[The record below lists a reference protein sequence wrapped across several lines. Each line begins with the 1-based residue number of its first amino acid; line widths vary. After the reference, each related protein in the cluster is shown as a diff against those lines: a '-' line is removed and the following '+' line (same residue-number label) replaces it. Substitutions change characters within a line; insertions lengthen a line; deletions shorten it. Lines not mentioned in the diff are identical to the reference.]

1 MKRIIAE
8 DNVGGRMDHT
18 EPEAADL
25 VATARGLGPLIHDR
39 RDESERERRLSASV
53 LSAMQKA
60 RLFRMYVPVEY
71 GGLETD
77 PITSMQVV
85 EAVAE
90 ADAAAAWNLMI
101 GATYGIWAAFLPEA
115 GAREIYGGTDA
126 VVAGGLRPSGIAHAT
141 AGGYRVSGRWAFASG
156 IDHCAWW
163 NGGCIVYEDGAPRP
177 TETGTPQTVLVF
189 FPATDGER
197 IDTWDTGG
205 LRGTGSHDYAVHD
218 LFVPSQRVL
227 AFDSVPRVPGLLYRL
242 PCQALLDNAMAVIP
256 LGIARTAIN
265 SLIELA
271 ATKRPG
277 RSDQPPLAERLTIQA
292 EVGRAEALYRSG
304 RAFLY
309 DSVAESWADVQ
320 AGREIGVTQ
329 LAMLRLARTHAVQA
343 AVQAIDLM
351 YTAAG
356 GSSVYTHNLLE
367 RCFRDAH
374 TVTQHVSMNPANYQA
389 SGRVLLGLGPDRP
402 IYRL

>member
-1 MKRIIAE
+1 MSQLVSLNHAQP
-8 DNVGGRMDHT
+8 D
-18 EPEAADL
+18 PADL
-25 VATARGLGPLIHDR
+25 VTAARHLGAMIRDR
-39 RDESERERRLSASV
+39 RDESERERRLPATV
-53 LSAMQKA
+53 LSAMHDA
-60 RLFRMYVPVEY
+60 RLFRMYVPIEY

-77 PITSMQVV
+77 PITSMQVI

-115 GAREIYGGTDA
+115 SAREIYGAKDA
-126 VVAGGLRPSGIAHAT
+126 IVAGALRPSGVARAT
-141 AGGYRVSGRWAFASG
+141 TGGYEVSGRWAFASG

-163 NGGCIVYEDGAPRP
+163 NGGCIVHKSGAPGP
-177 TETGTPQTVLVF
+177 TDPSTPQTVLVF

-205 LRGTGSHDYAVHD
+205 LRGTGSHDYAVSG
-218 LFVPSQRVL
+218 LFVPMERTF
-227 AFDSVPRVPGLLYRL
+227 AFDASSRVPGLLYRL
-242 PCQALLDNAMAVIP
+242 PCQALLDSAMAAIP
-256 LGIARTAIN
+256 LGIARTAIDT
-265 SLIELA
+265 LIELA
-271 ATKRPG
+271 ATKQPP
-277 RSDQPPLAERLTIQA
+277 RSDQPLAERLTVQA

-309 DSVAESWADVQ
+309 DSVAEAWAAIQ
-320 AGREIGVTQ
+320 AGCEIGVMH
-329 LAMLRLARTHAVQA
+329 LALLRLARTHAVQA

-351 YTAAG
+351 YTVAG

-374 TVTQHVSMNPANYQA
+374 TVTQHVSMNPANYEV
-389 SGRVLLGLGPDRP
+389 SGRVFLGLRPDRP
-402 IYRL
+402 LYRL

>member
-1 MKRIIAE
+1 MSQSVSLNHAQP
-8 DNVGGRMDHT
+8 D
-18 EPEAADL
+18 AADL
-25 VATARGLGPLIHDR
+25 VAAARHLGAIIRDR
-39 RDESERERRLSASV
+39 RDEGERERRLPATV
-53 LSAMQKA
+53 LSAMHDA
-60 RLFRMYVPVEY
+60 RLFRMYVPIEY

-90 ADAAAAWNLMI
+90 ADAAAAWSLMI

-115 GAREIYGGTDA
+115 SAREIYGAKDA
-126 VVAGGLRPSGIAHAT
+126 IVAGALRPSGVARAT
-141 AGGYRVSGRWAFASG
+141 TGGYQVSGRWAFASG

-163 NGGCIVYEDGAPRP
+163 NGGCIVHESGAPRP
-177 TETGTPQTVLVF
+177 TDTSAPQTVLVF

-205 LRGTGSHDYAVHD
+205 LRGTGSHDYAVSG
-218 LFVPSQRVL
+218 LFVPKERTF
-227 AFDSVPRVPGLLYRL
+227 AFDASPGVPGLLYRL
-242 PCQALLDNAMAVIP
+242 PCQALLDSAMAAIP
-256 LGIARTAIN
+256 LGIARTAIDT
-265 SLIELA
+265 LIELA
-271 ATKRPG
+271 ATKRPA
-277 RSDQPPLAERLTIQA
+277 RSDQPLAERLTVQA

-309 DSVAESWADVQ
+309 DSVAEAWAAVQ
-320 AGREIGVTQ
+320 AGREIGVTH
-329 LAMLRLARTHAVQA
+329 LALLRLARTHAVQA

-374 TVTQHVSMNPANYQA
+374 TVTQHVSMNPANYEV
-389 SGRVLLGLGPDRP
+389 SGRVFLGLGPDRP
-402 IYRL
+402 LYRL

>member
-1 MKRIIAE
+1 MSQSVSLNHAKP
-8 DNVGGRMDHT
+8 D
-18 EPEAADL
+18 AADL
-25 VATARGLGPLIHDR
+25 VAAARHLGAMIRDR
-39 RDESERERRLSASV
+39 RDESERERRLPATV
-53 LSAMQKA
+53 LSAMHDA
-60 RLFRMYVPVEY
+60 RLFRMYVPIEY

-115 GAREIYGGTDA
+115 SAREIYGAKDA
-126 VVAGGLRPSGIAHAT
+126 IVAGALRPSGVARAT
-141 AGGYRVSGRWAFASG
+141 TGGYQVSGRWAFASG

-163 NGGCIVYEDGAPRP
+163 NGGCIVHKSGPPGP
-177 TETGTPQTVLVF
+177 TDTSTPQTVLVF

-205 LRGTGSHDYAVHD
+205 LRGTGSHDYAVSG
-218 LFVPSQRVL
+218 LFVPMERTF
-227 AFDSVPRVPGLLYRL
+227 AFDASSRVPGLLYRL
-242 PCQALLDNAMAVIP
+242 PCQALLDSAMAAIP
-256 LGIARTAIN
+256 LGIARTAIDT
-265 SLIELA
+265 LIELA
-271 ATKRPG
+271 ATKRPA
-277 RSDQPPLAERLTIQA
+277 RSDQPLAERLTVQA

-309 DSVAESWADVQ
+309 DSVAEAWVAIQ
-320 AGREIGVTQ
+320 AGCEIGVMH
-329 LAMLRLARTHAVQA
+329 LALLRLARTHAVQA

-351 YTAAG
+351 YTVAG

-374 TVTQHVSMNPANYQA
+374 TVTQHVSMNPANYEV
-389 SGRVLLGLGPDRP
+389 SGRVFLGLRPDRP
-402 IYRL
+402 LYRL

>member
-1 MKRIIAE
+1 MSQLVSLNHAQP
-8 DNVGGRMDHT
+8 D
-18 EPEAADL
+18 PADL
-25 VATARGLGPLIHDR
+25 VTAARHLGAMIRDR
-39 RDESERERRLSASV
+39 RDESERERRLPATV
-53 LSAMQKA
+53 LSAMHDA
-60 RLFRMYVPVEY
+60 RLFRMYVPIEY

-77 PITSMQVV
+77 PITSMQVI

-115 GAREIYGGTDA
+115 SAREIYGAKDA
-126 VVAGGLRPSGIAHAT
+126 IVAGALRPSGVARAT
-141 AGGYRVSGRWAFASG
+141 TGGYQVSGRWAFASG

-163 NGGCIVYEDGAPRP
+163 NGGCIVHESGPPRP
-177 TETGTPQTVLVF
+177 TDTSAPQTVLVF

-205 LRGTGSHDYAVHD
+205 LRGTGSHDYAVSG
-218 LFVPSQRVL
+218 LFVPMERTFALDAS
-227 AFDSVPRVPGLLYRL
+227 PRVPGLLYRL
-242 PCQALLDNAMAVIP
+242 PCQALLDSAMAAIP
-256 LGIARTAIN
+256 LGIARTAIDT
-265 SLIELA
+265 LIELA
-271 ATKRPG
+271 ATKQPP
-277 RSDQPPLAERLTIQA
+277 RSDQPLAQRLTVQA

-309 DSVAESWADVQ
+309 DSVAEAWVAIQ
-320 AGREIGVTQ
+320 AGCEIGVMH
-329 LAMLRLARTHAVQA
+329 LALLRLARTHAVQA

-351 YTAAG
+351 YTVAG

-374 TVTQHVSMNPANYQA
+374 TVTQHVSMNPANYEV
-389 SGRVLLGLGPDRP
+389 SGRVFLGLRPDRP
-402 IYRL
+402 LYRL

>member
-1 MKRIIAE
+1 M
-8 DNVGGRMDHT
+8 NHT
-18 EPEAADL
+18 QPEAADL
-25 VATARGLGPLIHDR
+25 LAAARRLGPLIRDR
-39 RDESERERRLSASV
+39 RDESERDRRLPASV
-53 LSAMQKA
+53 LSAMHEA

-77 PITSMQVV
+77 PITSI
-85 EAVAE
+85 ASRR
-90 ADAAAAWNLMI
+90 
-101 GATYGIWAAFLPEA
+101 G
-115 GAREIYGGTDA
+115 RRGGGRRHCMEPDDRRDLWILGS
-126 VVAGGLRPSGIAHAT
+126 VLAGGRRARNLRQYRCGCCRWLAPERIAHAA

-163 NGGCIVYEDGAPRP
+163 NGGCVVYEDGAPRP

-189 FPATDGER
+189 FPATGGER

-205 LRGTGSHDYAVHD
+205 LRGTGSHDYAVRD
-218 LFVPSQRVL
+218 LFVPEERAF
-227 AFDSVPRVPGLLYRL
+227 AFDASPRVPGLLYRL
-242 PCQALLDNAMAVIP
+242 PCQALLDNAMAAIP
-256 LGIARTAIN
+256 LGIARTAIDT
-265 SLIELA
+265 LIELA

-277 RSDQPPLAERLTIQA
+277 RSDQPLAERLTVQA

-309 DSVAESWADVQ
+309 DSVDESWAAVQ
-320 AGREIGVTQ
+320 AGRKIEITQ

-389 SGRVLLGLGPDRP
+389 SGRVILGLGPDRP
-402 IYRL
+402 LYRL

>member
-1 MKRIIAE
+1 
-8 DNVGGRMDHT
+8 
-18 EPEAADL
+18 
-25 VATARGLGPLIHDR
+25 
-39 RDESERERRLSASV
+39 
-53 LSAMQKA
+53 
-60 RLFRMYVPVEY
+60 MYVPIEY

-90 ADAAAAWNLMI
+90 ADAAAAWSLMI
-101 GATYGIWAAFLPEA
+101 DATYGIWAAFLPEA
-115 GAREIYGGTDA
+115 SAREIYGAKDA
-126 VVAGGLRPSGIAHAT
+126 IVAGALRPSGVARAT
-141 AGGYRVSGRWAFASG
+141 TGGYQVSGRWAFASG

-163 NGGCIVYEDGAPRP
+163 NGGCIVHESGAPRP
-177 TETGTPQTVLVF
+177 TDTSAPQTVLVF

-205 LRGTGSHDYAVHD
+205 LRGTGSHDYAVSG
-218 LFVPSQRVL
+218 LFVPKERTF
-227 AFDSVPRVPGLLYRL
+227 AFDASPRVPGLLYRL
-242 PCQALLDNAMAVIP
+242 PCQALLDSAMAAIP
-256 LGIARTAIN
+256 LGIARTAIDT
-265 SLIELA
+265 LIELA
-271 ATKRPG
+271 ATKRPA
-277 RSDQPPLAERLTIQA
+277 RSDQPLAERLTVQA

-309 DSVAESWADVQ
+309 DSVAEAWAAVQ
-320 AGREIGVTQ
+320 AGREIGVTH
-329 LAMLRLARTHAVQA
+329 LALLRLARTHAVQA

-374 TVTQHVSMNPANYQA
+374 TVTQHVSMNPANYEV
-389 SGRVLLGLGPDRP
+389 SGRVFLGLGPDRP
-402 IYRL
+402 LYRL

>member
-1 MKRIIAE
+1 MSQSVSLNHATP
-8 DNVGGRMDHT
+8 D
-18 EPEAADL
+18 AADL
-25 VATARGLGPLIHDR
+25 VAAARHLGAMIRDR
-39 RDESERERRLSASV
+39 RDESKRERRLPATV
-53 LSAMQKA
+53 LSAMHDA
-60 RLFRMYVPVEY
+60 RLFRMYVPIEY

-115 GAREIYGGTDA
+115 SAREIYGAKDA
-126 VVAGGLRPSGIAHAT
+126 IVAGALRPSGVARAT
-141 AGGYRVSGRWAFASG
+141 TGGYQVSGRWAFASG

-163 NGGCIVYEDGAPRP
+163 NGGCIVHKSGAPGP
-177 TETGTPQTVLVF
+177 TDPSTPQTVLVF

-205 LRGTGSHDYAVHD
+205 LRGTGSHDYAVSG
-218 LFVPSQRVL
+218 LFVPVERTF
-227 AFDSVPRVPGLLYRL
+227 AFDASPRVPGLLYRL
-242 PCQALLDNAMAVIP
+242 PCQALLDSAMAAIP
-256 LGIARTAIN
+256 LGIARTAIDT
-265 SLIELA
+265 LIELA
-271 ATKRPG
+271 ATKQPP
-277 RSDQPPLAERLTIQA
+277 RSDQPLAERLTVQA

-309 DSVAESWADVQ
+309 DSVAEAWAAIQ
-320 AGREIGVTQ
+320 AGCEIGVMH
-329 LAMLRLARTHAVQA
+329 LALLRLARTHAVQA

-351 YTAAG
+351 YTVAG

-374 TVTQHVSMNPANYQA
+374 TVTQHVSMNPANYQV
-389 SGRVLLGLGPDRP
+389 SGRVFLGLRPDRP
-402 IYRL
+402 LYRL

>member
-1 MKRIIAE
+1 MEASE
-8 DNVGGRMDHT
+8 SVSMNHT
-18 EPEAADL
+18 QPEAADL
-25 VATARGLGPLIHDR
+25 LAAARRLGPLIRDR
-39 RDESERERRLSASV
+39 RDESERDRRLPARV
-53 LSAMQKA
+53 LSAMHEA

-90 ADAAAAWNLMI
+90 ADAATAWNLMI
-101 GATYGIWAAFLPEA
+101 GATYGIWAAFLPEV
-115 GAREIYGGTDA
+115 GAREIYGNTDA
-126 VVAGGLRPSGIAHAT
+126 VVAGGLRPSGIAHAA

-163 NGGCIVYEDGAPRP
+163 NGGCVVYEDGAPRP

-189 FPATDGER
+189 FPATGGER

-205 LRGTGSHDYAVHD
+205 LRGTGSHDYAVRD
-218 LFVPSQRVL
+218 LFVPAERAF
-227 AFDSVPRVPGLLYRL
+227 AFDASPSVPGLLYRL
-242 PCQALLDNAMAVIP
+242 PCQALLDNAMAAIP
-256 LGIARTAIN
+256 LGIARTAIDT
-265 SLIELA
+265 LIELA

-277 RSDQPPLAERLTIQA
+277 RSDQPLAERLTVQA

-309 DSVAESWADVQ
+309 DSVAESWAAVQ
-320 AGREIGVTQ
+320 AGRKIEITQ

-389 SGRVLLGLGPDRP
+389 SGRVILGLGSDRP
-402 IYRL
+402 LYRL

>member
-1 MKRIIAE
+1 
-8 DNVGGRMDHT
+8 
-18 EPEAADL
+18 
-25 VATARGLGPLIHDR
+25 
-39 RDESERERRLSASV
+39 
-53 LSAMQKA
+53 
-60 RLFRMYVPVEY
+60 MYVPIEY

-115 GAREIYGGTDA
+115 SAREVYGAKDA
-126 VVAGGLRPSGIAHAT
+126 IVAGALRPSGVARAT
-141 AGGYRVSGRWAFASG
+141 TGGYQVSGRWAFASG

-163 NGGCIVYEDGAPRP
+163 NGGCIVHESGAPCP
-177 TETGTPQTVLVF
+177 TDTSAPQTVLVF
-189 FPATDGER
+189 FRATDGER

-205 LRGTGSHDYAVHD
+205 LRGTGSHDYAVRG
-218 LFVPSQRVL
+218 LFVPKERTF
-227 AFDSVPRVPGLLYRL
+227 AFDASPRVPGLLYRL
-242 PCQALLDNAMAVIP
+242 PCQALLDSAMAAIP
-256 LGIARTAIN
+256 LGIARTAIDT
-265 SLIELA
+265 LIELA
-271 ATKRPG
+271 ATKRPA
-277 RSDQPPLAERLTIQA
+277 RSDQPLAERLTIQA

-309 DSVAESWADVQ
+309 DSVAEAWAAVQ
-320 AGREIGVTQ
+320 AGREIGVTH
-329 LAMLRLARTHAVQA
+329 LALLRLARTHAVHA

-356 GSSVYTHNLLE
+356 GTSVYTHNLLE

-374 TVTQHVSMNPANYQA
+374 TVTQHVSMNPANYEV
-389 SGRVLLGLGPDRP
+389 SGRVFLGLGPDRP
-402 IYRL
+402 LYRL